1 MNLDAILE
9 VMDSILDEAD
19 RSDADAPIYT
29 ERDLILSSAWGAI
42 AMVRSLGDP
51 SLVEAIF
58 QAHPELVHG

>member
-9 VMDSILDEAD
+9 VMDGILDEAE

>member
-19 RSDADAPIYT
+19 RSGADAPIYT